1 MCHRNLY
8 KSIAKTIYN
17 KKAISAEKSILG
29 ENSTSQCYVEAKTR
43 HRVSLVS
50 AHVTTLEED
59 LKQQP
64 LCQDSPKDVLSDSG
78 LEIELAIPFVPNRD
92 PPDTPQQS
100 ELGEVACIIIHQKE
114 VVTNSSSIWADIWI
128 KDLIPI
134 SKTSYGSSMEHMQVR
149 CHRARSLPKPGF
161 HHLYN
166 CVFQQCW
173 IDGI

>member
-1 MCHRNLY
+1 MRHRNLY
-8 KSIAKTIYN
+8 KCIAKTIYN

-78 LEIELAIPFVPNRD
+78 LRSSWPFHSFQTVILYS
-92 PPDTPQQS
+92 QQS
-100 ELGEVACIIIHQKE
+100 SVRSCIIIHQNE
-114 VVTNSSSIWADIWI
+114 VVTNSSSIGR
-128 KDLIPI
+128 
-134 SKTSYGSSMEHMQVR
+134 TYGSRISSRYLRPVTVPPWNT
-149 CHRARSLPKPGF
+149 CRSVSSEIPAQTRIPPPL
-161 HHLYN
+161 
-166 CVFQQCW
+166 
-173 IDGI
+173 

>member
-1 MCHRNLY
+1 MTSMNILTHRFDESRTTTCHLLNGHPDLTLY
-8 KSIAKTIYN
+8 D
-17 KKAISAEKSILG
+17 LFQWG
-29 ENSTSQCYVEAKTR
+29 YVKDKLSDTGIGSEDQTQSKPCF
-43 HRVSLVS
+43 SS
-50 AHVTTLEED
+50 CNDLEED

-100 ELGEVACIIIHQKE
+100 ELGQC
-114 VVTNSSSIWADIWI
+114 
-128 KDLIPI
+128 
-134 SKTSYGSSMEHMQVR
+134 G
-149 CHRARSLPKPGF
+149 HRARSLPKPGF

-166 CVFQQCW
+166 CVFQHCW